1 MRVRLSGLA
10 CPCGATLGSF
20 SLRQLRA
27 ATSVACGYSSAIH
40 KAVDTAPIARADTL
54 TQSEG
59 EQYYRYSRTGT
70 AVLECRRERSRSLAV
85 TLG

>member
-40 KAVDTAPIARADTL
+40 KAVDTAPIARADTR
-54 TQSEG
+54 ERKDKG
-59 EQYYRYSRTGT
+59 EHYSRTTGT
-70 AVLECRRERSRSLAV
+70 AVQLYSSVGVSVRARSL
-85 TLG
+85 

>member
-40 KAVDTAPIARADTL
+40 KAVDTAPIARADT
-54 TQSEG
+54 QSESG
-59 EQYYRYSRTGT
+59 KVSTT
-70 AVLECRRERSRSLAV
+70 AVLTGTQPYSCTRV
-85 TLG
+85 

>member
-40 KAVDTAPIARADTL
+40 KAVDIAPIARADT
-54 TQSEG
+54 QSEG
-59 EQYYRYSRTGT
+59 EYYTTGT
-70 AVLECRRERSRSLAV
+70 AVQLYSSVGVSVRARSL
-85 TLG
+85 